1 MSSDSGLPTR
11 NVRHLSLDVSDDKS
25 TRNDREETPV
35 AAPAATNIGLD
46 RPSAAVG
53 GEKTIQNVTTD
64 RILLGATA
72 PVPAAP
78 SGVFKVPKKKLV
90 SENKLDTAS
99 TRLASPTGH
108 LTDHVS
114 PVGTTAL
121 TPVLPTVN
129 SAVSGSTPSL
139 AATVSVPPSPATQL
153 SILNKQ
159 IISNLNKSLK
169 AKQKIISAKEPH
181 PKNLTIISEMLN
193 TLPQLAVFPNN
204 VSGNAV
210 SGTSDSVSLAHADT
224 DDDHDHDS
232 TLTAPIA
239 AAEPPKP
246 PQQPPQQ
253 QQQLQQ
259 LRPKHKRIAKQ
270 NSTRTDFFAA
280 KLASAV
286 DDVESSDSDETFV
299 YETNNN
305 DYENDSNA
313 VLTSHHDN
321 VLVAGSMGPSANA
334 DFAPTPA
341 VHLPLIPEVVRNDP
355 LDMSASRADSIHL
368 VSLRDMVTPPSTT
381 RAAVS
386 DDFPNP
392 YTEKR
397 PYARREGS
405 SYSARDD
412 PRLQLPLSLD
422 NNINTLRTT
431 TGSVSN
437 LPLGHFPGTTANG
450 GAYGP
455 EFPPH
460 ARSVSEYPDER
471 YSYNDVDD
479 ELDDDLSDEYY
490 GPENGG
496 GDTKNE
502 DSAALAPP
510 KGPKKAYKSLTTAL
524 SKLRSTTS
532 KLFDKK
538 GLQPRR
544 YSIIPD
550 DIDIEDFDDEL
561 IYYDNNIR
569 FPYNSTNG
577 TSDNLYNEN
586 TPLTAHGHR
595 MPHYR
600 LLNLNFP
607 GAKRPLNH
615 LKGKRY
621 LSMSQPYPSQGNN
634 PKSDIFPFPYP
645 DNQNYYYDLDEY
657 DEEADKNGARGP
669 PSHLLPSQ
677 GRFFLPRK
685 TSKSNS
691 LRAQRL
697 RYIKSFMYTLVSIL
711 VILAIGFILGFVLA
725 STKDLSNVSIV
736 SIDNPVVSQD
746 ELVFSVVVEAF
757 NPGWFTVSIENVEL
771 DIFAKSGYL
780 TDNYNRME
788 VEGVETVLLGSVYEL
803 ELALE
808 FEGGFFRKDAIQQ
821 TGEIKLVSPGK
832 NLTNVVSAAQDA
844 KIPLED
850 NVLIESGSSNSS
862 EPDNSKKWEVI
873 SKNPFDLILRG
884 VLKYDLPMTK
894 NTKSVVVN
902 KVAYVDPTVG

>member
-1 MSSDSGLPTR
+1 MSSDSGFPAR
-11 NVRHLSLDVSDDKS
+11 NIRNLSLDVSDDKS
-25 TRNDREETPV
+25 SRNEPEGAVST
-35 AAPAATNIGLD
+35 APGANNGVLERPNATTT
-46 RPSAAVG
+46 
-53 GEKTIQNVTTD
+53 GEKSTANGAQD
-64 RILLGATA
+64 RVISGNSVLG
-72 PVPAAP
+72 PAAP

-90 SENKLDTAS
+90 SENKLDPAS
-99 TRLASPTGH
+99 TRMVSSTGH
-108 LTDHVS
+108 LVDHAS
-114 PVGTTAL
+114 PVGTTVL
-121 TPVLPTVN
+121 TPVLPTAN
-129 SAVSGSTPSL
+129 NAVSGSTASL
-139 AATVSVPPSPATQL
+139 AASANVPPSPAAQL
-153 SILNKQ
+153 AILNKQ

-204 VSGNAV
+204 VSGNGV
-210 SGTSDSVSLAHADT
+210 SGASDAVSLAHAEA

-232 TLTAPIA
+232 TLTAPITTT
-239 AAEPPKP
+239 ETPKA
-246 PQQPPQQ
+246 PQQPSQPSQQ
-253 QQQLQQ
+253 QHP
-259 LRPKHKRIAKQ
+259 RPKHKRIAKQ

-305 DYENDSNA
+305 DYESDSNA
-313 VLTSHHDN
+313 VLATHHDSI
-321 VLVAGSMGPSANA
+321 LVSGSMGPSVNT
-334 DFAPTPA
+334 DSGPAPLL
-341 VHLPLIPEVVRNDP
+341 HLPLIPEAVRHDP
-355 LDMSASRADSIHL
+355 LDFAGTRADSIHL
-368 VSLRDMVTPPSTT
+368 ASLREMVTPPTTT
-381 RAAVS
+381 RAATT
-386 DDFPNP
+386 DEFPSP
-392 YTEKR
+392 YPEKR
-397 PYARREGS
+397 PLARREGS
-405 SYSARDD
+405 TYSRDE

-422 NNINTLRTT
+422 NHINALRTT

-437 LPLGHFPGTTANG
+437 LPLGHFPGSSGNNG
-450 GAYGP
+450 GYGP
-455 EFPPH
+455 EFEPQ
-460 ARSVSEYPDER
+460 ARSVSECPDER

-479 ELDDDLSDEYY
+479 ELEEDMSDEYY
-490 GPENGG
+490 APEGG
-496 GDTKNE
+496 ASDAKN
-502 DSAALAPP
+502 DDPTALEAT
-510 KGPKKAYKSLTTAL
+510 KGPKKACKSLTTAL

-569 FPYNSTNG
+569 FPYNSANG
-577 TSDNLYNEN
+577 TSENLYNEN
-586 TPLTAHGHR
+586 TPLTSHGHR

-607 GAKRPLNH
+607 GAKRPLHH

-621 LSMSQPYPSQGNN
+621 LSMSQPYPSQSN

-645 DNQNYYYDLDEY
+645 DNQNYYYDLEEY

-669 PSHLLPSQ
+669 LPHLLPSQ

-685 TSKSNS
+685 TSRNNS
-691 LRAQRL
+691 LRMQRL
-697 RYIKSFMYTLVSIL
+697 HYIKSFMYTLVSIL
-711 VILAIGFILGFVLA
+711 VILAIGFILGFILA

-736 SIDNPVVSQD
+736 SIDNAVVSQD
-746 ELVFSVVVEAF
+746 ELVFSIVVEAY
-757 NPGWFTVSIENVEL
+757 NPGWFTVNIENVEL

-780 TDNYNRME
+780 SDAYNRME

-808 FEGGFFRKDAIQQ
+808 FEGGFFKKDPIQQ
-821 TGEIKLVSPGK
+821 RGEIKLVGPGK
-832 NLTNVVSAAQDA
+832 NLTGVASVAQEETVPLDA
-844 KIPLED
+844 DL
-850 NVLIESGSSNSS
+850 LIESGSNNSS
-862 EPDNSKKWEVI
+862 DPDNSKKWEAI

-884 VLKYDLPMTK
+884 VLKYDMPMTK